1 MKFSRWTG
9 IFSMA
14 LCLFLTSCEVDI
26 TVEIVDEDQY
36 EVSKDLTGCVV
47 EENAQRPFNNVEFN
61 ENGSTK
67 FYLNLTQKARKNNT
81 VKMVYDPTVLQE
93 YNDKNNASYEAFPQ
107 SAVTFENDGLIT
119 VATDATKSASMSV
132 SYKSD
137 AAASEIKSYVIPVRF
152 DVVEGDLKM
161 NAEDQTKLIFIKDL
175 SSYGSTA
182 KASGVKIFSCM
193 EINDTNPLNN
203 LSFTLASDGKL
214 LVDAL
219 ILFSA
224 NINYDAE
231 TGRVYIF
238 NNENVQHLLDNRDK
252 YLKPLQDRGIKIILS
267 LLGNHDRS
275 GISSLSAETAREFG
289 NEVKAVCDADH
300 LVGIFVDDEYS
311 SYITPPPPGFVA
323 PSNAAAGRLCYE
335 IKKIQPERLMIAYVY
350 SRTRSLPEID
360 GVPSGEYVDYALHDY
375 LASSDL
381 SSNFPGMPRSNM
393 GLYSQEFN
401 LNRYTSE
408 SNLERMRANGYGS
421 HMIFAMDPN
430 RSNFESR
437 QMVAMERIARALFDD
452 ELVFDGVKYPKDW

>member
-1 MKFSRWTG
+1 M
-9 IFSMA
+9 
-14 LCLFLTSCEVDI
+14 
-26 TVEIVDEDQY
+26 
-36 EVSKDLTGCVV
+36 
-47 EENAQRPFNNVEFN
+47 
-61 ENGSTK
+61 
-67 FYLNLTQKARKNNT
+67 
-81 VKMVYDPTVLQE
+81 
-93 YNDKNNASYEAFPQ
+93 
-107 SAVTFENDGLIT
+107 
-119 VATDATKSASMSV
+119 
-132 SYKSD
+132 
-137 AAASEIKSYVIPVRF
+137 
-152 DVVEGDLKM
+152 
-161 NAEDQTKLIFIKDL
+161 
-175 SSYGSTA
+175 
-182 KASGVKIFSCM
+182 
-193 EINDTNPLNN
+193 
-203 LSFTLASDGKL
+203 
-214 LVDAL
+214 
-219 ILFSA
+219 
-224 NINYDAE
+224 
-231 TGRVYIF
+231 
-238 NNENVQHLLDNRDK
+238 LDNREK
-252 YLKPLQDRGIKIILS
+252 YLKPLQNRGIKIILS

-275 GISSLSAETAREFG
+275 GIASLSDETAREFAK
-289 NEVKAVCDADH
+289 EVKAVCDAYNLD
-300 LVGIFVDDEYS
+300 GIFVDDEYS
-311 SYITPPPPGFVA
+311 SYITPPPPGFVT